1 MPGMKTTRLVRRLGL
16 DRNPLR
22 RRIDKIAA
30 CLAAL
35 LMAVFLIGAPLLSM
49 AAARWAGQAAAA
61 GQRAARSWRQ
71 VPAVLLHGAPL
82 PAGGWTSGTSW
93 VTARWTAPDGR
104 QRAGSIPVSTS
115 LAAGRTVPLWVDTA
129 GSPTGPPPRHAA
141 PVAVEALAA
150 VLATAGLAAV
160 LWGLAGVGRWL
171 LERRRLADWEA
182 AWAAVGPQW
191 TRRFGSQGQP

>member
-1 MPGMKTTRLVRRLGL
+1 MKTTRLVRRLGL

-115 LAAGRTVPLWVDTA
+115 LAA
-129 GSPTGPPPRHAA
+129 AA
-141 PVAVEALAA
+141 RCRC
-150 VLATAGLAAV
+150 G
-160 LWGLAGVGRWL
+160 
-171 LERRRLADWEA
+171 
-182 AWAAVGPQW
+182 W
-191 TRRFGSQGQP
+191 TRRARRLVLLHTTVRSSPARP

>member
-1 MPGMKTTRLVRRLGL
+1 MKTTRLARRLGL
-16 DRNPLR
+16 DGNPLR

-35 LMAVFLIGAPLLSM
+35 LVAVFLIGAPMLSV
-49 AAARWAGQAAAA
+49 AAARWAGHAAAA

-71 VPAVLLHGAPL
+71 VPAVLLPGAPL
-82 PAGGWTSGTSW
+82 PAIGWMFGASW
-93 VTARWTAPDGR
+93 VTARWTAPDGHK
-104 QRAGSIPVSTS
+104 RAGSIPVSTS

-141 PVAVEALAA
+141 PAAVEALAA
-150 VLATAGLAAV
+150 VLAIAALGAV
-160 LWGLAGVGRWL
+160 LWSLARTGRWML
-171 LERRRLADWEA
+171 DRRRLADWEV

-191 TRRFGSQGQP
+191 TRRFGSRGQP